1 MKKIKDFI
9 ENTFLIEFDE
19 EITSQTNLFKEGVLD
34 SFGYIQ
40 LMKFLEKEFNVKFSE
55 EDMLSD
61 ISVNLEA
68 IENKVNVK
76 MQTDLIKKNKI

>member
-19 EITSQTNLFKEGVLD
+19 EITSRTNLFKEGVLD